1 MQEKEFGFASR
12 MTDIFKKRLPEV
24 RLVVFD
30 ETDST
35 NTRAKLA
42 ADKADGTD
50 TFFIARRQTGGRGR
64 LGRSFLSEEGGLYL
78 SYLCYPSLPATD
90 AIRLTAYAAVC
101 LCETLAAHTPLSP
114 KIKWVNDC
122 FVGDKKLAGILT
134 EGGFS
139 QDGSHFD
146 YAVVGIGVNLS
157 RVDFGE
163 GLSDIATDVESE
175 CGVLP
180 DICEIAASL
189 AERLVGF
196 SSADPSEYMKKYRD
210 LSLVMGRRVR
220 VICPSGDYFA
230 TVTDMDGCGALT
242 VTLDSG
248 EARTVLSGEVSLKLN

>member
-1 MQEKEFGFASR
+1 MQEREFEFASE

-35 NTRAKLA
+35 NTRAKLT
-42 ADKADGTD
+42 ADKTGGKD

-64 LGRSFLSEEGGLYL
+64 LGRSFLSEAGGLYL
-78 SYLCYPSLPATD
+78 SYLCYPDLPAAD

-101 LCETLAAHTPLSP
+101 LCETVAELTPLSP

-134 EGGFS
+134 EGGFAE
-139 QDGSHFD
+139 DGSRFD
-146 YAVVGIGVNLS
+146 YAVVGIGVNLA
-157 RVDFGE
+157 RIDFGD

-180 DICEIAASL
+180 DICEIAVRL
-189 AERLVGF
+189 AERLVHF
-196 SSADPSEYMKKYRD
+196 PLADPSEYMKKYRD
-210 LSLVMGRRVR
+210 LSVVMGRRVR
-220 VICPSGDYFA
+220 VICPAGDYFA
-230 TVTDMDGCGALT
+230 TVTDIDDRGALT
-242 VTLDSG
+242 VSLDSG
-248 EARTVLSGEVSLKLN
+248 ERRVVLSGEVSLKLN